1 MPIVAHLCLCLLEHY
16 AAHSGV
22 CGCVA
27 ARERDTAEVGGAGRV
42 STEHCRDVQLTAA
55 GGGSQNQETEEGKR
69 NIVLCDVTV
78 KLLAWTLRLTL
89 SVLHIH

>member
-1 MPIVAHLCLCLLEHY
+1 MPIVARLCLCLLEHC

-55 GGGSQNQETEEGKR
+55 GGGSQNQETEEGKTEH
-69 NIVLCDVTV
+69 C
-78 KLLAWTLRLTL
+78 
-89 SVLHIH
+89 SM